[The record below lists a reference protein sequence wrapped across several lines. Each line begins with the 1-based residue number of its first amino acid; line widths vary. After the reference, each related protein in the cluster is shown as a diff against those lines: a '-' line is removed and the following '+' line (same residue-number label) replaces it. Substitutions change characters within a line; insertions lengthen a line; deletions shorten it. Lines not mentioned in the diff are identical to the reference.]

1 MLKLYLLFTVLI
13 LLNACQAAKDG
24 LTGKKR
30 STSDEFLVEKKNPL
44 TLPPEF
50 GKLPEPIENLKE
62 EDINE
67 EDFDIRK
74 LLGNL
79 PKNENEQSNSSG
91 LNKSLESSILKK
103 INKN

>member
-44 TLPPEF
+44 VLPPNF
-50 GKLPEPIENLKE
+50 GDLPTPEQKKIT
-62 EDINE
+62 NE
-67 EDFDIRK
+67 EENNNEIQNLFSKDI
-74 LLGNL
+74 
-79 PKNENEQSNSSG
+79 
-91 LNKSLESSILKK
+91 KSLEESEISSSNSNIEESVLKK
-103 INKN
+103 IKNK